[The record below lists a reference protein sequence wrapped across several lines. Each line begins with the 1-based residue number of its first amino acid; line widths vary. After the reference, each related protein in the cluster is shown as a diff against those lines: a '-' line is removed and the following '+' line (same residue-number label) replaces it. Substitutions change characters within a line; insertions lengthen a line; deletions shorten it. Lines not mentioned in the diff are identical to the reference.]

1 MTFINIG
8 LFLLVIVLGIVINY
22 AVYILLEYERTIFKI
37 VGYVVGN
44 MVVLGFI
51 FLLIGACIL
60 L

>member
-37 VGYVVGN
+37 VGYVVGIWFYW
-44 MVVLGFI
+44 VLF
-51 FLLIGACIL
+51 FF
-60 L
+60 